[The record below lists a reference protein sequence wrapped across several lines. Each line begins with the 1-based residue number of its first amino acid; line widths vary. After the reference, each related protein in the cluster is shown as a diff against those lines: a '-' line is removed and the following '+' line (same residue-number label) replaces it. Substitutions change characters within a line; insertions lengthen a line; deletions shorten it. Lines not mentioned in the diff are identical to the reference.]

1 MNNIT
6 LIIALTALTFL
17 VGCNHRPNQVIDA
30 AQVAGLELAAIKA
43 EANRQQQVINE
54 RTADLARS
62 VSRHLELTRDFEQ
75 NAQSLPLLWRI
86 RDDKPRLRFLG
97 ELKADDK
104 QLLADPYLLARRPP
118 APNPGAAIIDTV
130 GLDNAIEG
138 VGRIAEQPPQTTK
151 QGAEL
156 AIDALKKVELPKSP

>member
-1 MNNIT
+1 MNYSTLLTAST
-6 LIIALTALTFL
+6 LILTVA
-17 VGCNHRPNQVIDA
+17 CNHRPNQVIDA
-30 AQVAGLELAAIKA
+30 AQLAGLELAAIKA
-43 EANRQQQVINE
+43 EAIRQQQALNE
-54 RTADLARS
+54 RTADLAQS
-62 VSRHLELTRDFEQ
+62 VSRHLELTKDFEQ

-104 QLLADPYLLARRPP
+104 QLLADPYLLVRRPP
-118 APNPGAAIIDTV
+118 PPNPGIAVIETG

-138 VGRIAEQPPQTTK
+138 VGRIADEKPLSAK

-156 AIDALKKVELPKSP
+156 TIDALKNVELPKRP